1 MNHSRNSL
9 QGHFKI
15 HFIQKQIWQA
25 IRLIA
30 LAGLFVLLKMPAA
43 TAQQTTST
51 VARVADPANTVSSK
65 NERKQERQARRLQ
78 RIYDRRY
85 LAALLKEERQSD
97 SSTAKHNNRLFY
109 YRLASAF
116 AKLRLYP
123 LAMKCYFKTLTFEDQ
138 SAVQGISPPVTASL
152 DGKQLI
158 SAQLATQADT
168 LMNTSQIEN
177 THVLDINGSDIHLLQ
192 ADSGKINGQD
202 DVQSLRVTADKMT
215 DPFDDGKTAVAYA
228 LLVHVK
234 QPVSGT
240 RKVFYIT
247 DVGHTFITLIKYNS
261 DSSTVSR
268 SFGFYPRKRF
278 ILQATPLM
286 PSAPPTFKDDSLHN
300 WDEISGNFIS
310 KRAFGR
316 ILNIVKKYE
325 HRKYHLSNH
334 NCTDFGLEIAAQ
346 AGIAIKNSRG
356 SWPLGSGNNPAFA
369 GQSLREGQVTVIPG
383 SYTGNVFLVT
393 DSLDVKR

>member
-9 QGHFKI
+9 QWHFKI
-15 HFIQKQIWQA
+15 RSIQKKA
-25 IRLIA
+25 GPALRLIT
-30 LAGLFVLLKMPAA
+30 LAGLFVILKMPGAA
-43 TAQQTTST
+43 AQQTTFG
-51 VARVADPANTVSSK
+51 VAMAADSVKAGPSK
-65 NERKQERQARRLQ
+65 NEKKQERHDRRLQ
-78 RIYDRRY
+78 RINDSRY
-85 LAALLKEERQSD
+85 LAALLKEERLAD

-109 YRLASAF
+109 YRLASTF

-123 LAMKCYFKTLTFEDQ
+123 LAMKCYFKTLTFEDRP
-138 SAVQGISPPVTASL
+138 AVQGMSSPVTASL

-158 SAQLATQADT
+158 TAQLAIHADT
-168 LMNTSQIEN
+168 TMNTSQIEN
-177 THVLDINGSDIHLLQ
+177 THVLDINNSDINRLQ
-192 ADSGKINGQD
+192 ADSGKVNGED
-202 DVQSLRVTADKMT
+202 DVQSQPVGGEKMT

-228 LLVHVK
+228 LMVHVK
-234 QPVSGT
+234 QPVSGK
-240 RKVFYIT
+240 RKVFHII

-268 SFGFYPRKRF
+268 SFGFYPRKTF
-278 ILQATPLM
+278 ILQATPLV

-310 KRAFGR
+310 KKAFGR
-316 ILNIVKKYE
+316 ILNIIKKYE

-346 AGIAIKNSRG
+346 AGIAIKNSKG
-356 SWPLGSGNNPAFA
+356 SWPLGSGNNPAFT
-369 GQSLREGQVTVIPG
+369 GQSLREGQVTVMPG
-383 SYTGNVFLVT
+383 SYTGTLFLVT